1 MPVIRVHGT
10 DLYYEDTGGS
20 GEPVLFL
27 HGFLFDGRQY
37 EAQVAALRGQYR
49 CLTLDFRGQGRS
61 AASRGG
67 YQTEQLT
74 ADVLAVIRALG
85 LAPVHL
91 AGLSMGGFAAMRIA
105 ARQPAVVRSLIL
117 LNTSAAAHPPGKVPG
132 HLALT
137 AVGRVAGLSGRLLT
151 SRIEAEMYSPA
162 FRGDRGRASQRE
174 AWTRRWAEA
183 DRPALAKTMLGIV
196 LRPDIRDELSDIR
209 APTLIIAGAADTSLP
224 PRFSHEMHSLITGS
238 LLVELPGTG
247 HSSPIEDPD
256 GVTRA
261 LREFLAAHPG
271 PPARFPGP
279 RTRTVHDPGQLTR
292 HSSTN
297 CPGS

>member
-10 DLYYEDTGGS
+10 DLHYEDTGGS

-37 EAQVAALRGQYR
+37 EAQVAALRDHYR

-61 AASRGG
+61 AASPGG

-85 LAPVHL
+85 IAPVHL

-105 ARQPAVVRSLIL
+105 ARQPEVVRSLIL
-117 LNTSAAAHPPGKVPG
+117 LNTSADAHPRGKVPG
-132 HLALT
+132 HLVLT
-137 AVGRVAGLSGRLLT
+137 AVGRVAGVSGRLLT
-151 SRIEAEMYSPA
+151 SRIEAEMHGAA
-162 FRGDRGRASQRE
+162 FRDDPGRAGQRE
-174 AWTRRWAEA
+174 VWTRRWARA
-183 DRPALAKTMLGIV
+183 DRAAVAKTMLGIV
-196 LRPDIRDELSDIR
+196 LRPDVRGELGDIR
-209 APTLIIAGAADTSLP
+209 APTLIIAGGEDTSLP
-224 PRFSHEMHSLITGS
+224 PRFSREMHSLIAGS
-238 LLVELPGTG
+238 QLVELPGTG

-256 GVTRA
+256 RVTEA

-271 PPARFPGP
+271 PAAQVPRPPEPGHP
-279 RTRTVHDPGQLTR
+279 
-292 HSSTN
+292 
-297 CPGS
+297 

>member
-10 DLYYEDTGGS
+10 DLHYDDTGGS

-37 EAQVAALRGQYR
+37 DAQVAALRDQYR

-74 ADVLAVIRALG
+74 ADVLAVIRTLG
-85 LAPVHL
+85 IAPVHL
-91 AGLSMGGFAAMRIA
+91 AGLSMGGFAALRIA
-105 ARQPAVVRSLIL
+105 AREPAAVRSLTL
-117 LNTSAAAHPPGKVPG
+117 LNTSAAAHPRGKVPG

-151 SRIEAEMYSPA
+151 SRIEAEMYGAA
-162 FRGDRGRASQRE
+162 FRDDPGRAGQRE
-174 AWTRRWAEA
+174 VWRQRWARA
-183 DRPALAKTMLGIV
+183 DRPAVAQTMLGIV
-196 LRPDIRDELSDIR
+196 LRPDVRAELGDIR

-224 PRFSHEMHSLITGS
+224 PRFSREMQSLIAGS
-238 LLVELPGTG
+238 ELVELPGAG

-271 PPARFPGP
+271 A
-279 RTRTVHDPGQLTR
+279 PGQI
-292 HSSTN
+292 
-297 CPGS
+297 GW

>member
-10 DLYYEDTGGS
+10 HLHYEDTGGS

-37 EAQVAALRGQYR
+37 EAQVAALGNQYR

-61 AASRGG
+61 AASPGG

-85 LAPVHL
+85 IAPVHL

-105 ARQPAVVRSLIL
+105 ARQPAAVRSLIL
-117 LNTSAAAHPPGKVPG
+117 LNTSAAAHPRGKVPG

-137 AVGRVAGLSGRLLT
+137 AVGRVAGVSGRLLT
-151 SRIEAEMYSPA
+151 SRIEAEMYGPA
-162 FRGDRGRASQRE
+162 FRGDPAGASQRE
-174 AWTRRWAEA
+174 AWNRRWARA
-183 DRPALAKTMLGIV
+183 DRPALAKTMLGIM
-196 LRPDIRDELSDIR
+196 LRPDVRGELGDIR
-209 APTLIIAGAADTSLP
+209 APTLIIAGGADTSLP
-224 PRFSHEMHSLITGS
+224 PRFSHEMHSLIAGS
-238 LLVELPGTG
+238 QLVELPGTG

-256 GVTRA
+256 GVTMA
-261 LREFLAAHPG
+261 LREFLAAYPG
-271 PPARFPGP
+271 LPDQRGEQGVAGKEESA
-279 RTRTVHDPGQLTR
+279 G
-292 HSSTN
+292 
-297 CPGS
+297 G

>member
-10 DLYYEDTGGS
+10 DLHYEDTGGS

-37 EAQVAALRGQYR
+37 EAQVAALRDQYR

-61 AASRGG
+61 AAPPGG

-85 LAPVHL
+85 VAPVHL

-105 ARQPAVVRSLIL
+105 ARQPAAVRSLIL
-117 LNTSAAAHPPGKVPG
+117 LNTSAAAHPRSKVPG

-137 AVGRVAGLSGRLLT
+137 GVGRVAGVSGRLLT
-151 SRIEAEMYSPA
+151 SRIEAEMYGPA
-162 FRGDRGRASQRE
+162 FRGDPAGASQRE
-174 AWTRRWAEA
+174 AWNRRWARA
-183 DRPALAKTMLGIV
+183 DRPALAKTMLGIM
-196 LRPDIRDELSDIR
+196 LRPDIRGELGDIR
-209 APTLIIAGAADTSLP
+209 APTLIIAGGADTSLP
-224 PRFSHEMHSLITGS
+224 PRFSHEMHSLIAGS
-238 LLVELPGTG
+238 QLVELPGTG

-271 PPARFPGP
+271 L
-279 RTRTVHDPGQLTR
+279 PGQR
-292 HSSTN
+292 SEQGAAGQEKSA
-297 CPGS
+297 GG